1 MSKGGK
7 LERLLRF
14 MVQCRA
20 GFGLMDSEAVLG
32 PCSVVLLR
40 LAFECDRSLARF
52 AFPTPSQPFFLVDP
66 FVLDSLIEL
75 ATRELDDVS
84 ASLDE
89 DRWVKPSQF
98 LKRIA
103 QLTK

>member
-52 AFPTPSQPFFLVDP
+52 DFPAPLQPFFLVDP

-75 ATRELDDVS
+75 ATRELDHVS
-84 ASLDE
+84 AFVCQCCLDE
-89 DRWVKPSQF
+89 DRWV
-98 LKRIA
+98 L
-103 QLTK
+103 

>member
-1 MSKGGK
+1 
-7 LERLLRF
+7 
-14 MVQCRA
+14 
-20 GFGLMDSEAVLG
+20 MDSDAVLG
-32 PCSVVLLR
+32 LCSVVLLR
-40 LAFECDRSLARF
+40 LAFECDRSLARCD
-52 AFPTPSQPFFLVDP
+52 FPTPLQPFFLVDP

-84 ASLDE
+84 AFVLKCSLDE

-98 LKRIA
+98 LKQIA

>member
-52 AFPTPSQPFFLVDP
+52 DFPTPLQPFFSGSVCVRFFDRTGDP
-66 FVLDSLIEL
+66 GIGRCECFVLKC
-75 ATRELDDVS
+75 
-84 ASLDE
+84 SLDE
-89 DRWVKPSQF
+89 DRWVKPS
-98 LKRIA
+98 
-103 QLTK
+103 